1 MSNAFVVRPLPIA
14 AAAVA
19 ASGSSTVTGA
29 PINLANDYAGVIW
42 RGTTTGAT
50 LALDFDMGAD
60 IDLDTIMLFGIT
72 GTLLPDTS
80 WRIALAT
87 AAQGPTF
94 AGSNVTTGTG
104 TGNYWWPPIAA
115 LHAGSAMP
123 VIGGGKGLWTKPSG
137 GPPLFR
143 YVRLGFTGMGAS
155 AQIEAARVVIG
166 QRIQLERNFAF
177 GGQFGVRDLGSLD
190 FSPRGVLLRRRS
202 KKLRTV
208 NIAFPAT
215 FRDEIEE
222 KVQPLLELI
231 GNTEPI
237 ALVTDPDAD
246 AQRQNRMY
254 FGPLLGEI
262 ATTQAR
268 AGGGWEWRCP
278 MVSLF

>member
-1 MSNAFVVRPLPIA
+1 MSNAFVVRPLAISA
-14 AAAVA
+14 AAIA
-19 ASGSSTVTGA
+19 ASGSTTVAGA
-29 PINLANDYAGVIW
+29 PINVANDYAGVIW
-42 RGTTTGAT
+42 RGSTSGST

-60 IDLDTIMLFGIT
+60 VDLDTIALFGIA
-72 GTLLPDTS
+72 GTLAPSTT

-94 AGSNVTTGTG
+94 SGSNVTTGTG
-104 TGNYWWPPIAA
+104 TGNYWWPPLAD
-115 LHAGSAMP
+115 LYAGSAMP
-123 VIGGGKGLWTKPSG
+123 ASGGGKALWLKPAG

-143 YVRLGFTGMGAS
+143 YVRLGFTGLATN
-155 AQIEAARVVIG
+155 QIEIARAVIG
-166 QRIQLERNFAF
+166 KRIQLARNFAF
-177 GGQFGVRDLGSLD
+177 GGTYGVRDLGSFD

-208 NIAFPAT
+208 NLGFPHAFK
-215 FRDEIEE
+215 DEIEE
-222 KVQPLLELI
+222 QVQPMLELI

-237 ALVTDPDAD
+237 ALVTDPDAH

-254 FGPLLGEI
+254 FGPLVGEL
-262 ATTQAR
+262 ANTQAK